1 MDTIYQVKKNTEDIE
16 ELKQKNEF
24 LENKLA
30 ELEEKLNKS
39 TNI

>member
-30 ELEEKLNKS
+30 ELEKKLNKS

>member
-1 MDTIYQVKKNTEDIE
+1 MIYQVKKNTEDIE
-16 ELKQKNEF
+16 KLKQKNEF

-39 TNI
+39 ANI